1 MARSQPRADLRAPG
15 VGDDPGMDARLP
27 EGYRLVDE
35 APAVEDY
42 LALRARA
49 GLSPKSREQAEAA
62 LPGSWAACHVVH
74 ESTGE
79 TVGMGR
85 ILGDGGWYFHVV
97 DMAVVPSHQRRGLGD
112 AVLRALLEQIR
123 ARAPSGAYVNLL
135 ADPPGRRLYA
145 RHGFAETAPGS
156 IGMALRLA

>member
-1 MARSQPRADLRAPG
+1 MSSQRYFFSSAMARSQPRADLRAPG
-15 VGDDPGMDARLP
+15 VGDDPGIDARLP

-74 ESTGE
+74 GSTGE

-97 DMAVVPSHQRRGLGD
+97 HGGGPFPPAPRPGRRG
-112 AVLRALLEQIR
+112 AACAARADPR
-123 ARAPSGAYVNLL
+123 ARAE
-135 ADPPGRRLYA
+135 RRL
-145 RHGFAETAPGS
+145 
-156 IGMALRLA
+156 